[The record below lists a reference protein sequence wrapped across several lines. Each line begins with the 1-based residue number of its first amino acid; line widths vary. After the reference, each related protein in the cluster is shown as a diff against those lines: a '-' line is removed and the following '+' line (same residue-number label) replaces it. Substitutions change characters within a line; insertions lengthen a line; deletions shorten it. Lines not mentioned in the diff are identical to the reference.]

1 MHMQTEYIH
10 FPSREA
16 RSKFVAKRFQTYF
29 SDSLLDVGC
38 FEAPLRDILEG
49 VKYTGIDVSGKPDVE
64 LNLENCTRLPFETG
78 EFQCVI
84 CIDVLEHLDNM
95 HAIFHEI
102 IRVAKRH
109 IIISLPNCW
118 RDARRPI
125 ERGRGTF
132 AHYGLPVDPPT
143 DRHKWFFN
151 YTQAKEFLE
160 RQSQENSLR
169 IVEMFATEK
178 PKPWPARAFRKILYR
193 GERYSNRYTQTVWA
207 VYEKH
212 KGDMNRD

>member
-1 MHMQTEYIH
+1 MHLQTEYIH

-16 RSKFVAKRFQTYF
+16 RSRYVAKRFQTYL

-49 VKYTGIDVSGKPDVE
+49 VEYTGIDVAGKPDIR
-64 LNLENCTRLPFETG
+64 LNLENCTRLTFATG
-78 EFQCVI
+78 AFHCVL

-95 HAIFHEI
+95 HAIFDEI
-102 IRVAKRH
+102 IRVAKH
-109 IIISLPNCW
+109 YIIISLPNCW
-118 RDARRPI
+118 RHARRPI

-132 AHYGLPVDPPT
+132 AHYGLPVDPPM

-151 YTQAKEFLE
+151 YTQAREFLE
-160 RQSQENSLR
+160 RQSQKNFLR

-178 PKPWPARAFRKILYR
+178 PKPWPARAFRKIIYQ
-193 GERYSNRYTQTVWA
+193 GERYRNRYTQTVWA

-212 KGDMNRD
+212 K

>member
-1 MHMQTEYIH
+1 MHLQTEYIH

-16 RSKFVAKRFQTYF
+16 RSRYVAKRFQTYL

-49 VKYTGIDVSGKPDVE
+49 VEYTGIDVAGKPDIR
-64 LNLENCTRLPFETG
+64 LNLENCTRLTFATG
-78 EFQCVI
+78 AFQCVL

-95 HAIFHEI
+95 HAIFDEI
-102 IRVAKRH
+102 IRVAKRY

-132 AHYGLPVDPPT
+132 AHYGLPVDPPM

-151 YTQAKEFLE
+151 YTQAREFLE
-160 RQSQENSLR
+160 RQSQKNFLR

-178 PKPWPARAFRKILYR
+178 PKPWPARAFRKILYQ
-193 GERYSNRYTQTVWA
+193 GERYRNRYTQTVWA

-212 KGDMNRD
+212 KEV

>member
-1 MHMQTEYIH
+1 MHLQTEYIH

-16 RSKFVAKRFQTYF
+16 RSRYVAKRFQTYL

-49 VKYTGIDVSGKPDVE
+49 VEYTGIDVAGNPDIR
-64 LNLENCTRLPFETG
+64 LNLENCTRLTFATDA
-78 EFQCVI
+78 FHCVI

-95 HAIFHEI
+95 HAIFDEI
-102 IRVAKRH
+102 IRVAKH
-109 IIISLPNCW
+109 YIIISLPNCW

-132 AHYGLPVDPPT
+132 AHYGLPVDPPI

-151 YTQAKEFLE
+151 YTQAREFLE
-160 RQSQENSLR
+160 RQSQKNFLR

-178 PKPWPARAFRKILYR
+178 PKAWPARAFRKILFQ
-193 GERYSNRYTQTVWA
+193 GERYRNRYTQTVWV

-212 KGDMNRD
+212 K

>member
-1 MHMQTEYIH
+1 MHLQTEYIH

-16 RSKFVAKRFQTYF
+16 RSRYVAKRFQTYL

-49 VKYTGIDVSGKPDVE
+49 VGYTGIDVAGKPDVR
-64 LNLENCTRLPFETG
+64 LNLENCTELPFTTG
-78 EFQCVI
+78 EFHCVI

-95 HAIFHEI
+95 HAIFDEI
-102 IRVAKRH
+102 VRVAKRY

-125 ERGRGTF
+125 ERGKGTF
-132 AHYGLPVDPPT
+132 AHYGLPVDPPM

-151 YTQAKEFLE
+151 YTQAREFLE
-160 RQSQENSLR
+160 RQSQKNSLG
-169 IVEMFATEK
+169 IAEMFATEK
-178 PKPWPARAFRKILYR
+178 PKPWPARAFRKILYQ
-193 GERYSNRYTQTVWA
+193 GERYRNRYTQTVWA

-212 KGDMNRD
+212 K

>member
-1 MHMQTEYIH
+1 MHLQTEYIH

-16 RSKFVAKRFQTYF
+16 RSRYVAKRFQTYLF
-29 SDSLLDVGC
+29 DSLLDVGC

-49 VKYTGIDVSGKPDVE
+49 VEYTGIDVAGKPDIR
-64 LNLENCTRLPFETG
+64 LNLENCTRLTFATG
-78 EFQCVI
+78 AFHCVL

-95 HAIFHEI
+95 HAIFDEI
-102 IRVAKRH
+102 IRVAKH
-109 IIISLPNCW
+109 YIIISLPNCW

-132 AHYGLPVDPPT
+132 AHYGLPVDPPM

-151 YTQAKEFLE
+151 YTQAREFLE
-160 RQSQENSLR
+160 RQSQKNFLR

-178 PKPWPARAFRKILYR
+178 PKPWPARAFRKIIYQ
-193 GERYSNRYTQTVWA
+193 GERYRNRYTQTVWA

-212 KGDMNRD
+212 K

>member
-1 MHMQTEYIH
+1 MQTEYIH

>member
-1 MHMQTEYIH
+1 MHLQTEYIH

-16 RSKFVAKRFQTYF
+16 RSRFVAKRFQRYF

-49 VKYTGIDVSGKPDVE
+49 VEYTGIDVAGEPDIR
-64 LNLENCTRLPFETG
+64 LDLESCTRLPFAPD
-78 EFQCVI
+78 EFNCVI
-84 CIDVLEHLDNM
+84 CVDVLEHLDNL
-95 HAIFHEI
+95 HLIFDEI
-102 IRVAKRH
+102 TRVARRY

-132 AHYGLPVDPPT
+132 AHYGLPADPPM

-151 YTQAKEFLE
+151 YTQAREFLE
-160 RQSQENSLR
+160 RQSQRKFLR

-178 PKPWPARAFRKILYR
+178 PKPWPAIAFRKILYQ
-193 GERYSNRYTQTVWA
+193 GERYRNRYTQTVWC
-207 VYEKH
+207 VYEKQ
-212 KGDMNRD
+212 K

>member
-1 MHMQTEYIH
+1 MHLQTEYIH

-16 RSKFVAKRFQTYF
+16 RSRYVAKRFQTYL

-38 FEAPLRDILEG
+38 FEAPLRDILKG
-49 VKYTGIDVSGKPDVE
+49 VEYTGIDVAGKPDIR
-64 LNLENCTRLPFETG
+64 LNLENCTRLTFATA
-78 EFQCVI
+78 EFHCVL

-95 HAIFHEI
+95 HAIFDEI
-102 IRVAKRH
+102 IRVAKRY

-132 AHYGLPVDPPT
+132 AHYGLPVDPPM

-151 YTQAKEFLE
+151 YTQAREFLE
-160 RQSQENSLR
+160 RQSQKNFLR

-178 PKPWPARAFRKILYR
+178 PKPWPARAFRKILYQ
-193 GERYSNRYTQTVWA
+193 GERYRNRYTQTVWA

-212 KGDMNRD
+212 K

>member
-1 MHMQTEYIH
+1 MHLQTEYIH

-16 RSKFVAKRFQTYF
+16 RSRYVAKRFQTYL

-38 FEAPLRDILEG
+38 YEAPLRDILEG
-49 VKYTGIDVSGKPDVE
+49 VKYTGIDVAGKPDVQ
-64 LNLENCTRLPFETG
+64 LNLENCTKLPFVTG
-78 EFQCVI
+78 EFKCVT

-95 HAIFHEI
+95 HAIFDEI
-102 IRVAKRH
+102 VRVAQRH

-125 ERGRGTF
+125 ERGKGTF
-132 AHYGLPVDPPT
+132 AHYGLPVDPPM
-143 DRHKWFFN
+143 DRQKWFFN
-151 YTQAKEFLE
+151 YTQAREFIE
-160 RQSQENSLR
+160 RQSQKNSLG

-178 PKPWPARAFRKILYR
+178 PKPWPARAFRKILYQ
-193 GERYSNRYTQTVWA
+193 GERYKNRYTQTVWA

-212 KGDMNRD
+212 KEV

>member
-1 MHMQTEYIH
+1 MHLQTEYIH

-16 RSKFVAKRFQTYF
+16 RSRFVARRFRRYF

-38 FEAPLRDILEG
+38 FEAPLRDILQG
-49 VKYTGIDVSGKPDVE
+49 VEYTGIDVAGKPDIK
-64 LNLENCTRLPFETG
+64 LDLESCTKLPFASG
-78 EFQCVI
+78 EFNCVI
-84 CIDVLEHLDNM
+84 CVDVLEHLDNL
-95 HAIFHEI
+95 HLIFDEI
-102 IRVAKRH
+102 IRVAKRF

-132 AHYGLPVDPPT
+132 AHYGLPLDPPM

-151 YTQAKEFLE
+151 YTEARQFLE
-160 RQSQENSLR
+160 RQSQRKFLR

-178 PKPWPARAFRKILYR
+178 PKPWPARAFRKIFYP
-193 GERYSNRYTQTVWA
+193 GERYRNRYTQTVWG
-207 VYEKH
+207 VYEKQ
-212 KGDMNRD
+212 K

>member
-1 MHMQTEYIH
+1 MHLQTEYIH

-16 RSKFVAKRFQTYF
+16 RSRYVVKRFQTYL

-49 VKYTGIDVSGKPDVE
+49 VEYTGIDVAGKPDIR
-64 LNLENCTRLPFETG
+64 LNLENSTRLTFATG
-78 EFQCVI
+78 AFHCVL

-95 HAIFHEI
+95 HAIFDEI
-102 IRVAKRH
+102 IRVAKH
-109 IIISLPNCW
+109 YIIISLPNCW

-132 AHYGLPVDPPT
+132 AHYGLPVDPPM

-151 YTQAKEFLE
+151 YTQAREFLE
-160 RQSQENSLR
+160 RQSQKNFLR

-178 PKPWPARAFRKILYR
+178 PKPWPARAFRKILYP
-193 GERYSNRYTQTVWA
+193 GERYRNRYTQTVWA

-212 KGDMNRD
+212 K